1 MKQVNNNSWT
11 SVVTPP
17 HVFLDIGVGVKN
29 SEAWRARKAW
39 PKARIIGFE
48 PNANRYKSLNKVF
61 PGELIQCA
69 VGCVDESVE
78 MCQIDGMSVRF
89 PRTHQRGK
97 NVTTRS
103 RSLDSLDKEL
113 GPFKN
118 VFIWADTEGSELEI
132 LKGSVGLLESGR
144 VVGLNLEL
152 WKKLQVKN
160 WCLDSQVKEF
170 LVNYGFVH
178 THDWPGPKTNHY
190 DAIFT
195 KP

>member
-1 MKQVNNNSWT
+1 MKRVNNNGWT
-11 SVVTPP
+11 SVVAPP

-48 PNANRYKSLNKVF
+48 PNANRHKHLKAAF
-61 PGELIQCA
+61 PGELMHYAIGCA
-69 VGCVDESVE
+69 DQRVE

-97 NVTTRS
+97 NITTQS

-113 GPFKN
+113 GPFES

-132 LKGSVGLLESGR
+132 LKGAVGLLESNR

-152 WKKLQVKN
+152 WKKFQVEN

-170 LVNYGFVH
+170 LADYGFVH
-178 THDWPGPKTNHY
+178 THDWPGPKTSHY